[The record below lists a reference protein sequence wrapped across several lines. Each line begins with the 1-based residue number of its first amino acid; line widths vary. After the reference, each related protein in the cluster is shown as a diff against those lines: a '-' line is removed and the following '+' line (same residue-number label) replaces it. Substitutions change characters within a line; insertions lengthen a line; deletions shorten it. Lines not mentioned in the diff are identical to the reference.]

1 MIVNYYYDK
10 PRSSRYI
17 DIGEPPDDI
26 QNDDEELY
34 EWVMDQAPVQLVF
47 ADEWEISE
55 CPSTSIDR

>member
-1 MIVNYYYDK
+1 MIVNYYYVR

-26 QNDDEELY
+26 QNDEELY

-55 CPSTSIDR
+55 